1 MGSTIDMIEWGV
13 KWEGFNYRYDRM
25 GSEMRGVQL

>member
-1 MGSTIDMIEWGV
+1 MIEWGM

-25 GSEMRGVQL
+25 MSEMRGVQL